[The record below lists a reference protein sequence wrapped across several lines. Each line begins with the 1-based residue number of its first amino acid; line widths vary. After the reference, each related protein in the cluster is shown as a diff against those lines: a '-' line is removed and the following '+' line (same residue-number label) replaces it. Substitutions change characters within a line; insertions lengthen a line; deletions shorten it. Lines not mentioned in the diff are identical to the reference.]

1 MAKGSNLF
9 NLHHGETAVSSP
21 SRSWKPATEKRVIRF
36 ASNGF
41 PNRRLPVRDAS
52 LALIRTPTLSG
63 KNRRV
68 GWFQDKGLHDRCRR
82 QTIPG
87 NPPQRAYMKDQ
98 PSWPI
103 SVSNCIYETYDLGE
117 TLILGGGF
125 RTLQG
130 RLLFPTDAQRFS
142 RPLHYVLLVYV
153 YLRVEILERIVS
165 KSLTLKVLNIW
176 RRGRDSNP
184 R

>member
-1 MAKGSNLF
+1 MF
-9 NLHHGETAVSSP
+9 
-21 SRSWKPATEKRVIRF
+21 RRIR
-36 ASNGF
+36 N
-41 PNRRLPVRDAS
+41 
-52 LALIRTPTLSG
+52 
-63 KNRRV
+63 
-68 GWFQDKGLHDRCRR
+68 GLHETVAGARR
-82 QTIPG
+82 FQGIRL
-87 NPPQRAYMKDQ
+87 QSVYIKDQ

-117 TLILGGGF
+117 AWFLAAVSEPF
-125 RTLQG
+125 QG

-142 RPLHYVLLVYV
+142 RPLHYVLLVYL
-153 YLRVEILERIVS
+153 YLRVKILERIVV